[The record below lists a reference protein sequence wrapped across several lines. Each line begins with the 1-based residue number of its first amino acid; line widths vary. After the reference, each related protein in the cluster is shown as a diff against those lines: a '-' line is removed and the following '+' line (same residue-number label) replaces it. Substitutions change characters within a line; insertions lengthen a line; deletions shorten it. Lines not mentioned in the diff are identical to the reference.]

1 MFNKVIQYF
10 KEIRVELG
18 KVTWPSKNE
27 LIGSTIVVVV
37 VSLILSVFTGIVDF
51 VLSKIAGMILG

>member
-37 VSLILSVFTGIVDF
+37 VSLILSVFTGIVYF
-51 VLSKIAGMILG
+51 ILSKIAGMILG

>member
-51 VLSKIAGMILG
+51 VLSKIAGMILW